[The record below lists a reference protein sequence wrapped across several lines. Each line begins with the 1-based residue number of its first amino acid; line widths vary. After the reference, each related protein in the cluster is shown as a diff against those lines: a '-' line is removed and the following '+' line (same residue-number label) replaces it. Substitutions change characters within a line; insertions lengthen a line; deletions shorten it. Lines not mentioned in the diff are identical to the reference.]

1 MSDDIIEEEIALV
14 DEPEPRRRP
23 ALGLEA
29 LREPVRR
36 LTHRRGALT
45 LPLDATLG
53 QAIEFLRDRHIGCV
67 LVVDRERLAG
77 IFTERDLLLRAEG
90 ADRTRPVSEFM
101 TPDPDVLRPE
111 APIVYALNL
120 MSVGGHRHVPLV
132 DGAGRPVGV
141 VSMRDVIH
149 YLVAFFLKEVLT
161 LPPDPMRAEE
171 WRQRDGA

>member
-1 MSDDIIEEEIALV
+1 MSDDIIEEEIALG
-14 DEPEPRRRP
+14 EEAERRRRP
-23 ALGLEA
+23 ALSLEA

-36 LTHRRGALT
+36 LTYRGAQT
-45 LPLDATLG
+45 LPVDATLG
-53 QAIEFLRDRHIGCV
+53 QAIEFLRERHVGCV
-67 LVVDRERLAG
+67 LLVDGERLAG
-77 IFTERDLLLRAEG
+77 IFTERDLLLKAEG
-90 ADRTRPVSEFM
+90 VDRRRPVSEFM
-101 TPDPDVLRPE
+101 TANPDVLRPE

>member
-1 MSDDIIEEEIALV
+1 MSDEVIEEELSLG
-14 DEPEPRRRP
+14 DEAERGRRP
-23 ALGLEA
+23 SLDLQA

-36 LTHRRGALT
+36 LTHRGPLT
-45 LPLDATLG
+45 LPLEATLG
-53 QAIEFLRDRHIGCV
+53 EAIQFLRDRHVGCV
-67 LVVDRERLAG
+67 LVVDGERLAG

-90 ADRTRPVSEFM
+90 ADRQRPIAEFM
-101 TPDPDVLRPE
+101 TRDPDVLRPDQ
-111 APIVYALNL
+111 PIVYALNL

-132 DGAGRPVGV
+132 DAARRPVGV

-161 LPPDPMRAEE
+161 LPPDPMRAED